1 MMVDTT
7 VPVIVLSR
15 KRYTRSVNSG
25 LIEYVAFLGF
35 KAFIMSFLWE
45 EIIRNSWYDL
55 KISFKSLQIDFGP

>member
-15 KRYTRSVNSG
+15 KRYTRGVNSG

-45 EIIRNSWYDL
+45 EIIRNS
-55 KISFKSLQIDFGP
+55 